1 MDLFRYFV
9 RFLYKI
15 RWYLVIMP
23 MISLIIAWFMT
34 RNMER
39 IYDTNTTIYTG
50 MITGYNIEGGTGSA
64 GGNSQ
69 TNITNLMLIIT
80 TDNTI
85 HEVSLRLFARCMM
98 YGNPNKDNNYISAEH
113 FRQLNASV
121 PADVKALINHS
132 NEAQTYAN
140 LKAYEK
146 PSQDNFLFGL
156 TNYHPYF
163 GINSITSRLKV
174 LQLQKSDIIDIG
186 YSANDAGIAYNTLDI
201 LNDVFSKQY
210 QQLRYGE
217 TSNVIKFFEREVARL
232 YRILTSA
239 EDDLIRYNVSK
250 RVINYG
256 EQTKQVAAMD
266 AQQQNFRN
274 DQLMN
279 YTTAKALLDYLE
291 RQLGN
296 RAQIIRSNKEFTNQV
311 RDISRIQSRIS
322 NLKLMSSE
330 GGGNNNESQ
339 EELAKAQRD
348 LQRATGRVTQL
359 TKDIEAATF
368 STETGVK
375 AQDMLGR
382 WLEQLLLLEKTKAEM
397 TATDIMKNELDRQ
410 YLYFAPIGA
419 TLERKSRHIGF
430 IEGNYME
437 MLRALNSA
445 RMRQRN
451 LQMST
456 ATLRVLNPPMFP
468 LNAQPTNRMMV
479 LLGAFMLTFILVT
492 LYFLIIEML
501 DRTLRDRMRSE
512 RITNIPVMG
521 CFPKE
526 SNLRYRRFN
535 KTIADMAMK
544 QLSKALLP
552 NFKEGQQNVL
562 NLLSTDSGNGKSY
575 IAQEL
580 ENYWISI
587 GLQVR
592 RLTYDEDFLAEDS
605 KFILA
610 KDIKDLCPDILPE
623 EIAII
628 EYPNLDDYSI
638 SPALLNMGT
647 INMMVTRA
655 NRTWKD
661 VDQKAL
667 NEVQA
672 MLDEEHKNTLFMYL
686 TEATRYAVEEF
697 VGQLPPYEQTHVQHV
712 CKGKR
717 RKSVITLSPVF
728 ACNLRVCLCGIQH
741 VCHHLRDASTGC
753 RYIIAL

>member
-1 MDLFRYFV
+1 MDLFRYIV

-15 RWYLVIMP
+15 RWYLVILP
-23 MISLIIAWFMT
+23 MIALIVAWFLT
-34 RNMER
+34 RHMER
-39 IYDTNTTIYTG
+39 VYDTNTTIYTG
-50 MITGYNIEGGTGSA
+50 MITGYNIEGGTGTA

-85 HEVSLRLFARCMM
+85 HEVALRLFGRCMM

-113 FRQLNASV
+113 FRQLSATV
-121 PADVKALINHS
+121 PADVKALINHNS
-132 NEAQTYAN
+132 ESQTYAN

-146 PSQDNFLFGL
+146 PRQDNYLFGIL
-156 TNYHPYF
+156 NYHPYF

-174 LQLQKSDIIDIG
+174 MQLQHSDIIDIG

-201 LNDVFSKQY
+201 LNEVFARQY
-210 QQLRYGE
+210 QQIRFGE
-217 TSNVIKFFEREVARL
+217 TSNVIKFFEKEVARL
-232 YRILTSA
+232 YRILSNA
-239 EDDLIRYNVSK
+239 EDDLIRYNISK
-250 RVINYG
+250 RIINYG
-256 EQTKQVAAMD
+256 EQTKALTGLE

-296 RAQIIRSNKEFTNQV
+296 RAQVIRANQEFTNQIK
-311 RDISRIQSRIS
+311 DISRIQSRIS
-322 NLKLMSSE
+322 NLRLMSSE
-330 GGGNNNESQ
+330 GNGRDIESQ

-348 LQRATGRVTQL
+348 LQAVTGRVTEL
-359 TKDIEAATF
+359 TKDIEASTY

-375 AQDMLGR
+375 ANDMLGR

-397 TATDIMKNELDRQ
+397 TATDIMKQSLDKQ
-410 YLYFAPIGA
+410 YLFYAPIGA
-419 TLERKSRHIGF
+419 TLDRKARHIGF

-437 MLRALNSA
+437 MLKALNAA
-445 RMRQRN
+445 RLRQRN

-456 ATLRVLNPPMFP
+456 ATLRTLNPPMFP
-468 LNAQPTNRMMV
+468 LNAQPTNRMMI
-479 LLGAFMLTFILVT
+479 LLGSFFLTFMLTALWF
-492 LYFLIIEML
+492 FLIELL

-512 RITNIPVMG
+512 RITKVPVMG
-521 CFPKE
+521 CYPKE

-552 NFKEGQQNVL
+552 HFQEGQQNVL
-562 NLLSTDSGNGKSY
+562 NLISTDSGNGKSY
-575 IAQEL
+575 LAQEL

-605 KFILA
+605 RFILA
-610 KDIKDLCPDILPE
+610 KGIKDLCPDILPD

-628 EYPNLDDYSI
+628 EYPNLDDNSI

-647 INMMVTRA
+647 VNLLVTRA

-667 NEVQA
+667 KELNER
-672 MLDEEHKNTLFMYL
+672 LENKNTLFMYL
-686 TEATRYAVEEF
+686 TECQRYAVEEF
-697 VGQLPPYEQTHVQHV
+697 VGQLPPYTKFNNFIYRISQMGLTAVENNHA
-712 CKGKR
+712 K
-717 RKSVITLSPVF
+717 
-728 ACNLRVCLCGIQH
+728 
-741 VCHHLRDASTGC
+741 
-753 RYIIAL
+753 

>member
-1 MDLFRYFV
+1 MDLFRYLV

-15 RWYLVIMP
+15 RWYLVILP
-23 MISLIIAWFMT
+23 MIALIVAWFMT

-50 MITGYNIEGGTGSA
+50 MITAYNIEGGSGTA
-64 GGNSQ
+64 GGNAQ
-69 TNITNLMLIIT
+69 TNINNLMLIIT

-85 HEVSLRLFARCMM
+85 HEVALRLFGRCMM

-113 FRQLNASV
+113 FRALNSSV
-121 PADVKALINHS
+121 PPEVKALINHNS
-132 NEAQTYAN
+132 ESATYAN

-146 PSQDNFLFGL
+146 PSQGNYLFGL
-156 TNYHPYF
+156 LNYHPYF
-163 GINSITSRLKV
+163 GINSITSRLKPM
-174 LQLQKSDIIDIG
+174 QLNKSDIIDIA

-201 LNDVFSKQY
+201 LNEVFARQY
-210 QQLRYGE
+210 QQLRFGE
-217 TSNVIKFFEREVARL
+217 TNNVIRFFEREVARL
-232 YRILTSA
+232 HRILTEA

-250 RVINYG
+250 RIINYG
-256 EQTKQVAAMD
+256 EQTKQLTVLE

-279 YTTAKALLDYLE
+279 YTTSKALLDYLE

-296 RAQIIRSNKEFTNQV
+296 RAQVIRSNREFTNQV

-322 NLKLMSSE
+322 NLRLMSSE
-330 GGGNNNESQ
+330 GGGNNNEAQ

-359 TKDIEAATF
+359 TKDIEASVY

-375 AQDMLGR
+375 AHDMLSK
-382 WLEQLLLLEKTKAEM
+382 WLDQLLLLEKTKAEM
-397 TATDIMKNELDRQ
+397 TATDIMKNNLDKQ
-410 YLYFAPIGA
+410 YFFYAPIGA
-419 TLERKSRHIGF
+419 TLDRKARHISF

-437 MLRALNSA
+437 MLKALNAA
-445 RMRQRN
+445 RMRQKN
-451 LQMST
+451 LLMST
-456 ATLRVLNPPMFP
+456 ATLRVLNPPAFP

-479 LLGAFMLTFILVT
+479 LLGAFMLTFMLT
-492 LYFLIIEML
+492 ALYFLIIEML

-512 RITNIPVMG
+512 RITKIPVMG

-552 NFKEGQQNVL
+552 HFKEGQQNVL
-562 NLLSTDSGNGKSY
+562 NLISTDSGNGKSY
-575 IAQEL
+575 LAQEL

-628 EYPNLDDYSI
+628 EYPNLDENSI

-647 INMMVTRA
+647 INLMVTRA

-661 VDQKAL
+661 IDQKAL
-667 NEVQA
+667 NEIQTT
-672 MLDEEHKNTLFMYL
+672 LDEEHKNTLFMYL
-686 TEATRYAVEEF
+686 TEASRYAVEEF
-697 VGQLPPYEQTHVQHV
+697 VGQLPPYTQFNNFVYRISQLGLTATENQHA
-712 CKGKR
+712 K
-717 RKSVITLSPVF
+717 
-728 ACNLRVCLCGIQH
+728 
-741 VCHHLRDASTGC
+741 
-753 RYIIAL
+753 

>member
-186 YSANDAGIAYNTLDI
+186 YSSNDAGIAYNTLDI
-201 LNDVFSKQY
+201 LNDVFARQY

-250 RVINYG
+250 RVINYA
-256 EQTKQVAAMD
+256 EQTKQVASMD

-296 RAQIIRSNKEFTNQV
+296 RAQVIRSNKEFTNQV

-348 LQRATGRVTQL
+348 LQRATGRVAQL

-397 TATDIMKNELDRQ
+397 TATDIMKNEIDRQ

-479 LLGAFMLTFILVT
+479 LLGAFMLTFIFVT

-512 RITNIPVMG
+512 RITKIPVMG

-526 SNLRYRRFN
+526 SNLRYRRYN

-562 NLLSTDSGNGKSY
+562 NLLSTDSGNGKM
-575 IAQEL
+575 
-580 ENYWISI
+580 
-587 GLQVR
+587 VR
-592 RLTYDEDFLAEDS
+592 A
-605 KFILA
+605 
-610 KDIKDLCPDILPE
+610 
-623 EIAII
+623 
-628 EYPNLDDYSI
+628 I
-638 SPALLNMGT
+638 SPKSW
-647 INMMVTRA
+647 
-655 NRTWKD
+655 RTTGSPL
-661 VDQKAL
+661 VCR
-667 NEVQA
+667 
-672 MLDEEHKNTLFMYL
+672 F
-686 TEATRYAVEEF
+686 AV
-697 VGQLPPYEQTHVQHV
+697 
-712 CKGKR
+712 
-717 RKSVITLSPVF
+717 
-728 ACNLRVCLCGIQH
+728 
-741 VCHHLRDASTGC
+741 
-753 RYIIAL
+753 

>member
-1 MDLFRYFV
+1 MDLFRYIV

-15 RWYLVIMP
+15 RWYLIIMP
-23 MISLIIAWFMT
+23 MIALIVAWFMT
-34 RNMER
+34 RDMER

-50 MITGYNIEGGTGSA
+50 MITGYNLEGTGTGSSF
-64 GGNSQ
+64 SQ

-85 HEVSLRLFARCMM
+85 HEVALRLFGRCMM

-113 FRQLNASV
+113 FRQLNATV
-121 PADVKALINHS
+121 PPEVKALINRNS
-132 NEAQTYAN
+132 EDQTYAN

-146 PSQDNFLFGL
+146 PTQNNYIFGL
-156 TNYHPYF
+156 LNYHPYF
-163 GINSITSRLKV
+163 GIDNITARLKV
-174 LQLQKSDIIDIG
+174 LQLNYSDIIDIG
-186 YSANDAGIAYNTLDI
+186 YSSNDAGIAYNTLDI
-201 LNDVFSKQY
+201 LNKVFARQY
-210 QQLRYGE
+210 QQLRFGE
-217 TSNVIKFFEREVARL
+217 TNNVIRFFEKEVARL
-232 YRILTSA
+232 YKILSNA
-239 EDDLIRYNVSK
+239 EDDLIRYNISK
-250 RVINYG
+250 KIINYG
-256 EQTKQVAAMD
+256 EQTKALTALE

-274 DQLMN
+274 DQLLN
-279 YTTAKALLDYLE
+279 YTTSKALLDYLE

-296 RAQIIRSNKEFTNQV
+296 RAQVIRSNREFTNQV

-330 GGGNNNESQ
+330 GGGQNNESQ

-348 LQRATGRVTQL
+348 LQKATGRVAQL
-359 TKDIEAATF
+359 TKDIEASTY
-368 STETGVK
+368 STESGMK
-375 AQDMLGR
+375 ANDMLER

-397 TATDIMKNELDRQ
+397 TATDIMKENLERQ
-410 YLYFAPIGA
+410 YLFYAPIGA
-419 TLERKSRHIGF
+419 TIERKVRHIGF

-437 MLRALNSA
+437 MLKALNSA

-468 LNAQPTNRMMV
+468 LNAQPTNRIMV
-479 LLGAFMLTFILVT
+479 LLGSFMLAFMFTA
-492 LYFLIIEML
+492 LYFFIIELL

-512 RITNIPVMG
+512 RITQIPVMG

-544 QLSKALLP
+544 QLSKSLLP
-552 NFKEGQQNVL
+552 HFKEGQQNVL
-562 NLLSTDSGNGKSY
+562 NLISTDSGNGKSY
-575 IAQEL
+575 LAQEL

-587 GLQVR
+587 GLEVR

-610 KDIKDLCPDILPE
+610 KDIKDLCPDILPN

-628 EYPNLDDYSI
+628 EYPNMDDNSI

-647 INMMVTRA
+647 INLMVTRA

-667 NEVQA
+667 KELQS
-672 MLDEEHKNTLFMYL
+672 MLDDEHKNSLFMYL
-686 TEATRYAVEEF
+686 TEASRYAVEEF
-697 VGQLPPYEQTHVQHV
+697 VGQLPPYTKFSNFIYRMSQLGLTATENQH
-712 CKGKR
+712 
-717 RKSVITLSPVF
+717 
-728 ACNLRVCLCGIQH
+728 
-741 VCHHLRDASTGC
+741 
-753 RYIIAL
+753 AL

>member
-1 MDLFRYFV
+1 MDLFRYFI

-15 RWYLVIMP
+15 RWYLIILP
-23 MISLIIAWFMT
+23 IISLIVAWFLT
-34 RNMER
+34 RNMEH

-50 MITGYNIEGGTGSA
+50 MITGYNLEGTTGSV

-69 TNITNLMLIIT
+69 TNITNLMLIVT

-85 HEVSLRLFARCMM
+85 HEVALRLFGRCMM

-113 FRQLNASV
+113 FRQLNATV
-121 PADVKALINHS
+121 PPEVKALINRNS
-132 NEAQTYAN
+132 EDQTYAN

-156 TNYHPYF
+156 LNYHQYF
-163 GINSITSRLKV
+163 GIDNITSRLKV
-174 LQLQKSDIIDIG
+174 LQLDQSDIIDIG
-186 YSANDAGIAYNTLDI
+186 YSANDAGIAFNTLDI
-201 LNDVFSKQY
+201 LNKVFARQY
-210 QQLRYGE
+210 QQLRFGE
-217 TSNVIKFFEREVARL
+217 TNNVIRFFEKEVARL
-232 YRILTSA
+232 YKVLSNA
-239 EDDLIRYNVSK
+239 EDDLIRYNISK
-250 RVINYG
+250 KIINYE
-256 EQTKQVAAMD
+256 EQTKALTGLE

-279 YTTAKALLDYLE
+279 YTTSKALLDYLE

-296 RAQIIRSNKEFTNQV
+296 RAQVIRSNREFTNQV

-322 NLKLMSSE
+322 NLRIMSSE
-330 GGGNNNESQ
+330 GGGQNNESQ

-348 LQRATGRVTQL
+348 LQKATGRVTQL
-359 TKDIEAATF
+359 TKDIEASTF

-375 AQDMLGR
+375 ANDMLER
-382 WLEQLLLLEKTKAEM
+382 WLEQLLLMEKTKAEM
-397 TATDIMKNELDRQ
+397 TATDIMKENLERQ
-410 YLYFAPIGA
+410 YLFYAPIGA
-419 TLERKSRHIGF
+419 TIERKVRHIGF

-437 MLRALNSA
+437 MLKALNAA

-468 LNAQPTNRMMV
+468 LNAQPTNRIMI
-479 LLGAFMLTFILVT
+479 LLGSLLLTFMLTALW
-492 LYFLIIEML
+492 FLIIEML

-512 RITNIPVMG
+512 RITQIPVMG

-544 QLSKALLP
+544 QLSKSLLP
-552 NFKEGQQNVL
+552 HFKEGQQNVL
-562 NLLSTDSGNGKSY
+562 NLISTDSGNGKSY
-575 IAQEL
+575 LAQEL

-587 GLQVR
+587 GLEVR

-610 KDIKDLCPDILPE
+610 KGIKDLCPDILPN

-628 EYPNLDDYSI
+628 EYPNMDDNSI

-647 INMMVTRA
+647 INLMVTRA

-667 NEVQA
+667 KELQS
-672 MLDEEHKNTLFMYL
+672 MLDDEHKNSLFMYL
-686 TEATRYAVEEF
+686 TEASRYAVEEF
-697 VGQLPPYEQTHVQHV
+697 VGQLPPYTRFNNFVYRISQLGLTATENEH
-712 CKGKR
+712 
-717 RKSVITLSPVF
+717 SL
-728 ACNLRVCLCGIQH
+728 
-741 VCHHLRDASTGC
+741 
-753 RYIIAL
+753 